1 MSVVG
6 EGVRRAARGVGA
18 SNVDDGTAAYR
29 SLGGFGSLRRPHHA
43 SPQDTQSRESVE
55 VMVSQGVMITSYLD
69 FPT

>member
-1 MSVVG
+1 MWTTVQ
-6 EGVRRAARGVGA
+6 RL
-18 SNVDDGTAAYR
+18 YR

-55 VMVSQGVMITSYLD
+55 VMVSQAVMITSYLD